1 MYTLLMVTVLFA
13 LLPLSQRLLDAVN
26 DDTVTLRSVDVAP
39 PPPPPPPKRLDSN
52 SSSSSQSGVQLK
64 SILPSVGLAPV
75 STGAG
80 SGLANSVNLGLNDI
94 DLTPKTSIAFNMK
107 GVGFGSVGLDRPPI
121 MLIRPKLQSD
131 FLRRA
136 RIDQFE
142 VEVLV
147 RWRTDGSLS
156 LISIEQ
162 IQYPNPELIVLVHD
176 AIARVRYNTP
186 TIEGVPVERYMRLQL
201 TIHAE

>member
-1 MYTLLMVTVLFA
+1 MVTVLFA

-26 DDTVTLRSVDVAP
+26 DDTVMLRSVDVAP
-39 PPPPPPPKRLDSN
+39 PPPPPPPERSDSN
-52 SSSSSQSGVQLK
+52 SGSSAQSSVQLK
-64 SILPSVGLAPV
+64 SILPSVGLAAV
-75 STGAG
+75 ATGVG
-80 SGLANSVNLGLNDI
+80 SGLANSVDLGLNGI

-107 GVGFGSVGLDRPPI
+107 GVGFGANGLDRPPI
-121 MLIRPKLQSD
+121 MIIRPKLKSD
-131 FLRRA
+131 FLKRA

-147 RWRTDGSLS
+147 RWRIDGSLS

-162 IQYPNPELIVLVHD
+162 IQYPNPELIVVVHD
-176 AIARVRYNTP
+176 AVARVRYNKP
-186 TIEGVPVERYMRLQL
+186 TVDGVPVERYMRLQL